1 VIAARQPRIAPPP
14 SRRPNP
20 AISAKP
26 AEPEI
31 VGWQVSPVAGEPI
44 SATDTAIVAPVAPA
58 NPQWIA
64 FAEDEREWVG
74 YEPAAAPI
82 DIGSPPATHHRCP
95 PSGRHERRRGA
106 RWRQR

>member
-1 VIAARQPRIAPPP
+1 VIAARQTPDRAAAFTAAQPGDIG
-14 SRRPNP
+14 
-20 AISAKP
+20 KP

-74 YEPAAAPI
+74 Y
-82 DIGSPPATHHRCP
+82 
-95 PSGRHERRRGA
+95 
-106 RWRQR
+106 